1 MDRIISSIKQGTIGG
16 LAGFIVERGLESATG
31 VDFIDGV
38 FEIAGITL
46 GLANANRDLVTQAY
60 DIVKERLDKEP
71 KDVTEPEWEKLKEEY
86 PRVVEYL
93 EKALA
98 V

>member
-1 MDRIISSIKQGTIGG
+1 MKRAVSTIKQGAIGG
-16 LAGFIVERGLESATG
+16 IAGYIAERGLESATG
-31 VDFIDGV
+31 MDFIDGV
-38 FEIAGITL
+38 LEIAGTTL
-46 GLANANRDLVTQAY
+46 GIAHANKDLVAQAY
-60 DIVKERLDKEP
+60 SIITERFDKKP
-71 KDVTEPEWEKLKEEY
+71 GDVTQQEWDELRTEY